1 MDTYSESR
9 PWGKFEKFHENKP
22 CTVKMIYVKPNS
34 RLSLQY
40 HFNRSEFW
48 RVVKG
53 TATVELDGENFIL
66 KEGDSLDIPRKA
78 MHRLGSSHEGCV
90 VMEIAYGNFD
100 EQDIVRLED
109 DYSRAPAISEITK
122 ATAAD

>member
-1 MDTYSESR
+1 MGSYSESR

-22 CTVKMIYVKPNS
+22 CTVKLIHVSPNS

-40 HFNRSEFW
+40 HLNRSEFW

-66 KEGDSLDIPRKA
+66 KEGDSLEIPRKA
-78 MHRLGSSHEGCV
+78 RHRLGSLDEGCV

-100 EQDIVRLED
+100 ELDIVRLED
-109 DYSRAPAISEITK
+109 DYKRAPTISAATK
-122 ATAAD
+122 TSAAG